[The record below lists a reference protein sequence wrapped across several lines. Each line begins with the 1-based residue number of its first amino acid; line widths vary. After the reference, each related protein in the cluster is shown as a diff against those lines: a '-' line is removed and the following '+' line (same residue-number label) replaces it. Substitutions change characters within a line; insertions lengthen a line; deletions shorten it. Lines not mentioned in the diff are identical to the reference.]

1 MLTVI
6 RQTFAIFAL
15 HRDRSALILA
25 GLLVV
30 SALLEMLGIGLLL
43 PVIGLLAD
51 PGALARNPHLAALHA
66 ALGAPPERQLA
77 MLLLFG
83 LVGVFVLKNLFRA
96 GVALLAARFAA
107 HRQALLS
114 ARLFDLYL
122 RQPLSFHLRRN
133 SAELL
138 RNLLSGSAM
147 TVGGAL
153 MPMVSLLSESLVLV
167 GVLLLLLVVEPWG
180 TLAVAFAFAAVSVLY
195 YALVRRRLAAWGAAW
210 QQHETRKITLLH
222 QGLGAV
228 KELNV
233 LGREAHVQAAFAD
246 EAMAQAR
253 IHTRQAFAGQLPPLW
268 LETAA
273 VLAMAALL
281 LLLDLRGQAVQAAVP
296 VLAVFAAAAFRLL
309 PVVNRA
315 LVAVQQIRAAG
326 PAVAAV
332 AAELRLRPDR
342 PAPAARPPLA
352 APRPFRA
359 VEISG
364 LCFRYPDA
372 AADTLCGISFTI
384 PAGSSV
390 GLIGRSGAG
399 KSTLLD
405 LLLGVLQPT
414 SGTIAVD
421 GVPIAADIAA
431 WQSRLGY
438 VPQDIFLSDESIRAN
453 VALGLPAHRIDEAA
467 VRRALAAAQLDGFVA
482 SLPAGL
488 DTVVGERGVRLSG
501 GQRQRIGIAR
511 ALYHDPDVLLLD
523 EATSALD
530 AETEAAFIETTSSL
544 AGRKTLVVIAHRLST
559 VAHCDVVH
567 RLEAGRIVWSGRLTE
582 PAATGA

>member
-6 RQTFAIFAL
+6 RQTFVIFTL

-51 PGALARNPHLAALHA
+51 PDALARNLQLASLHT

-77 MLLLFG
+77 MLLLLG
-83 LVGVFVLKNLFRA
+83 LVGVFVLKNVFRA
-96 GVALLAARFAA
+96 GVVLLAARFAA
-107 HRQALLS
+107 HRQAILA

-122 RQPLSFHLRRN
+122 RQPLSFHLQRN

-138 RNLLSGSAM
+138 RNLLSGAAM

-153 MPMVSLLSESLVLV
+153 MPMVSLLSELLVLV

-180 TLAVAFAFAAVSVLY
+180 TIAVGGALALVSVLY

-210 QQHETRKITLLH
+210 QQHETRKITLLY
-222 QGLGAV
+222 QGLAAV

-273 VLAMAALL
+273 VLAMTALL
-281 LLLDLRGQAVQAAVP
+281 LLLDLRGQSVQAAVP

-326 PAVAAV
+326 PAVAAI
-332 AAELRLRPDR
+332 AAELALRPARPLLVARPVLAR
-342 PAPAARPPLA
+342 PAP
-352 APRPFRA
+352 FREIA
-359 VEISG
+359 VEDVR
-364 LCFRYPDA
+364 FRYLGA
-372 AADTLCGISFTI
+372 AADTLSGISFTV
-384 PAGSSV
+384 PAGSTV

-414 SGTIAVD
+414 SGTIALD
-421 GVPIAADIAA
+421 GAPIAADIAG
-431 WQSRLGY
+431 WQARLGY

-453 VALGLPAHRIDEAA
+453 VALGLPAHMIDEAA
-467 VRRALAAAQLDGFVA
+467 VRRALAAAQLDGFIA

-488 DTVVGERGVRLSG
+488 NTVVGERGVRLSG

-511 ALYHDPDVLLLD
+511 ALYHDPDVLMLD

-530 AETEAAFIETTSSL
+530 SETETAFIETTRAL
-544 AGRKTLVVIAHRLST
+544 AGRKTLIVIAHRLST
-559 VAHCDVVH
+559 VAHCDIVH
-567 RLEAGRIVWSGRLTE
+567 RLEAGRIVWSGKLAE
-582 PAATGA
+582 VAASEA